1 MRPRCVSGNVCKRT
15 SMCYQPGGEI
25 MASLLAVVTIVLING
40 CFHNGP
46 VMCPMS
52 VIMAQGVYWAEGQ
65 YTDFEDHY
73 YRPRTHNRAIMKT
86 PFS

>member
-1 MRPRCVSGNVCKRT
+1 M
-15 SMCYQPGGEI
+15 
-25 MASLLAVVTIVLING
+25 AVVGMIMMVQYYNTIVLINL

-46 VMCPMS
+46 VMCPRS
-52 VIMAQGVYWAEGQ
+52 LIMAQG
-65 YTDFEDHY
+65 DFEGHY